1 MHICVSNEHTMCK
14 HASQRAH
21 GCQVIWVWQSS
32 FQGSRAPA
40 GLQQVVREKF
50 FRRVR
55 DEMPYELK
63 FGDSQVDL
71 LRDGSIRIELP
82 VVVSNMR
89 VRLCLLALHLFKRT
103 FNVVRTCFSQECL
116 WLTSLSA
123 MQLKLDILARHMK
136 CIGEAPGNTLVAGC
150 FCTPVFR

>member
-1 MHICVSNEHTMCK
+1 MRSAC
-14 HASQRAH
+14 ASILMGAAISGH
-21 GCQVIWVWQSS
+21 LGMTKLC
-32 FQGSRAPA
+32 QGSRAPV
-40 GLQQVVREKF
+40 GLRQVVREKF

-89 VRLCLLALHLFKRT
+89 VRLQPPGFLAESSNRIDNHVESALQISKHG
-103 FNVVRTCFSQECL
+103 
-116 WLTSLSA
+116 SL
-123 MQLKLDILARHMK
+123 DRY
-136 CIGEAPGNTLVAGC
+136 
-150 FCTPVFR
+150 

>member
-1 MHICVSNEHTMCK
+1 MLNCVSNEHTMCK
-14 HASQRAH
+14 HASHRAH
-21 GCQVIWVWQSS
+21 GYQVIWVWQSS

-55 DEMPYELK
+55 DEMPYDLK
-63 FGDSQVDL
+63 FGDCQVDL

-103 FNVVRTCFSQECL
+103 LLMLCGHASRR
-116 WLTSLSA
+116 SA
-123 MQLKLDILARHMK
+123 CHRVQ
-136 CIGEAPGNTLVAGC
+136 CNEN
-150 FCTPVFR
+150 